1 MEAVTSTIS
10 KGVSSKAE
18 AKKEWEAAPPGGG
31 FGNSLLTI
39 HIGGH
44 LTSEVRVGGSAT
56 WWWFWETKLPNKNVL
71 G

>member
-1 MEAVTSTIS
+1 MASTFS

-18 AKKEWEAAPPGGG
+18 AKKEWAAALPGGG

-44 LTSEVRVGGSAT
+44 LTSEDIEITDANWYVMTS
-56 WWWFWETKLPNKNVL
+56 
-71 G
+71 